1 MKVSMIIDLAGNLE
15 SRSRRYGQALMSMAN
30 QGSRAMSM
38 LRGSAA
44 RIGGAMEAMT
54 GRYAGA
60 IAGMGVSYKATQAV
74 MHAAS
79 LDQKLARITRT
90 AGVSRAAGE
99 SLRRELYALS
109 EQTGQSVDE
118 LVDGFSSL
126 VQAGQSFDE
135 ARGTIAA
142 IAPAMA
148 VTGASADT
156 LASAMTVAG
165 ATFKFDLS
173 DLETAKLILDQ
184 MTKAGDLGNAE
195 LEHLADIFGRVGG
208 NAKSAGMSM
217 TDILALIEQMSE
229 VEKQPERLA
238 TLVDSTLRL
247 WNNENYR
254 KQAEEITGVKF
265 FDEKGGRRNV
275 FDILS
280 EMSAKYGKFTTDEM
294 RSKGLFDAFGQT
306 DLDTQRGIAMMLQKG
321 IPEEARKKAE
331 EIRASAGL
339 IEKALPGAL
348 SNSVD
353 QVGRLKAALADAADS
368 FARPINDAISGGIK
382 YLLDD
387 EKLSGTELLAGGAL
401 AAGAGF
407 GALKFGGRAL
417 SRLGGGALGKVMQGM
432 GGLGKVPLPLPVYI
446 VNSRM
451 SLTNQ
456 ALSDMVSGGA
466 GGSGTVGSGAAGK
479 TARAG
484 LAARSGRG
492 AFATARNMLSRGG
505 RFLSRAGGPAA
516 ALLGLFEVGSA
527 LADDTDGAEKA
538 RNVGGAA
545 GSTLGG
551 MGGAWAGA
559 AAGAAIGSV
568 VPVLGTA
575 IGGALGAVV
584 GGLLGSEGG
593 DSLGRMIADAFSN
606 RDQAK
611 AIGEEMGRQAESL
624 AESVASFS
632 RVEIEVKGPA
642 EARIARSPD
651 HGDLDVLRSGL
662 EANGIMWMD

>member
-30 QGSRAMSM
+30 QGSRAMNM

-60 IAGMGVSYKATQAV
+60 IAGMGVSYKAVRAV
-74 MHAAS
+74 MDSAS
-79 LDQKLARITRT
+79 LDKMLIRVGNTADASREQVEELRKELFTMAR
-90 AGVSRAAGE
+90 S
-99 SLRRELYALS
+99 
-109 EQTGQSVDE
+109 TGQSSND
-118 LVDGFSSL
+118 LLMGFYAL
-126 VQAGQSFDE
+126 VQSGQGWDE
-135 ARGTIAA
+135 ALATIQA
-142 IAPAMA
+142 INPAMA
-148 VTGASADT
+148 VTGASAEV
-156 LASAMTVAG
+156 LAG
-165 ATFKFDLS
+165 AMGVAAQAFNFDLS
-173 DLETAKLILDQ
+173 NLETGKLMLDQ
-184 MTKAGDLGNAE
+184 MYAAGKLGNAE
-195 LEHLADIFGRVGG
+195 LENLADIFARVGN
-208 NAKSAGMSM
+208 NAKTAGLSFEGALAFIERMS
-217 TDILALIEQMSE
+217 L
-229 VEKQPERLA
+229 VERQPERLA

-247 WNNENYR
+247 FNNQTYQDEAAR
-254 KQAEEITGVKF
+254 VTGVNF
-265 FDEKGGRRNV
+265 YNADGSRR
-275 FDILS
+275 
-280 EMSAKYGKFTTDEM
+280 EMLDVLADMRERYRANFKTDTE
-294 RSKGLFDAFGQT
+294 RDRAFSQAFGKT
-306 DLDTQRGIAMMLQKG
+306 DLDTQRGLRIFFDAES
-321 IPEEARKKAE
+321 IEDARRFSG
-331 EIRASAGL
+331 EIGSAGGL
-339 IEKALPGAL
+339 IAKELPSAV
-348 SNSVD
+348 SNAVD
-353 QVGRLKAALADAADS
+353 QTARLKAALGDAADS

-432 GGLGKVPLPLPVYI
+432 GGLGKLPLPLPVYI

-456 ALSDMVSGGA
+456 ALSDMAS
-466 GGSGTVGSGAAGK
+466 GSGATGFGGR
-479 TARAG
+479 TARAAG
-484 LAARSGRG
+484 KATGARRG
-492 AFATARNMLSRGG
+492 AFAVARNMASRGG
-505 RFLSRAGGPAA
+505 RLLSRAGGPAA
-516 ALLGLFEVGSA
+516 ALVGAIEIGSA
-527 LADDTDGAEKA
+527 LADDTSGAEKA

-545 GSTLGG
+545 GSALGG
-551 MGGAWAGA
+551 VGGAWAGA
-559 AAGAAIGSV
+559 AAGAALGSV
-568 VPVLGTA
+568 VPVIGTA
-575 IGGALGAVV
+575 IGGALGAVI
-584 GGLLGSEGG
+584 GGVFGSEGG
-593 DSLGRMIADAFSN
+593 NSLGRMIADAFTN

-611 AIGEEMGRQAESL
+611 AIGEEMGRQAENL

>member
-1 MKVSMIIDLAGNLE
+1 
-15 SRSRRYGQALMSMAN
+15 
-30 QGSRAMSM
+30 
-38 LRGSAA
+38 
-44 RIGGAMEAMT
+44 
-54 GRYAGA
+54 
-60 IAGMGVSYKATQAV
+60 MGVAAQA
-74 MHAAS
+74 
-79 LDQKLARITRT
+79 
-90 AGVSRAAGE
+90 
-99 SLRRELYALS
+99 
-109 EQTGQSVDE
+109 
-118 LVDGFSSL
+118 FN
-126 VQAGQSFDE
+126 
-135 ARGTIAA
+135 
-142 IAPAMA
+142 
-148 VTGASADT
+148 
-156 LASAMTVAG
+156 
-165 ATFKFDLS
+165 FDLS
-173 DLETAKLILDQ
+173 NLETGKLMLDQ
-184 MTKAGDLGNAE
+184 MYAAGKLGNAE
-195 LEHLADIFGRVGG
+195 LENLADIFARVGN
-208 NAKSAGMSM
+208 NAKTAGLSFEGALAFIERMS
-217 TDILALIEQMSE
+217 L
-229 VEKQPERLA
+229 VERQPERLA

-247 WNNENYR
+247 FNNQTYQDEAAR
-254 KQAEEITGVKF
+254 VTGVNF
-265 FDEKGGRRNV
+265 YNADGSRREMFDVLADMRERYRANFK
-275 FDILS
+275 
-280 EMSAKYGKFTTDEM
+280 TDAE
-294 RSKGLFDAFGQT
+294 RDRAFSQAFGKT
-306 DLDTQRGIAMMLQKG
+306 DLDTQRGLRIFFDAES
-321 IPEEARKKAE
+321 IEDARRFSG
-331 EIRASAGL
+331 EIGSAGGL
-339 IEKALPGAL
+339 IAKELPSAV
-348 SNSVD
+348 SNAVD
-353 QVGRLKAALADAADS
+353 QTSRLKAALADAADS

-401 AAGAGF
+401 AAGVGF

-432 GGLGKVPLPLPVYI
+432 GGLGKLPLPLPVYI

-466 GGSGTVGSGAAGK
+466 GGSGAVGSGAAGK

-484 LAARSGRG
+484 LATRSGRG

-527 LADDTDGAEKA
+527 LADDTTGAEKA

-545 GSTLGG
+545 GSALGG

-575 IGGALGAVV
+575 IGGALGAVI
-584 GGLLGSEGG
+584 GGVFGSEGG

>member
-30 QGSRAMSM
+30 QGSRAMNM

-60 IAGMGVSYKATQAV
+60 IAGMGVSYKAVRAV
-74 MHAAS
+74 MDSAS
-79 LDQKLARITRT
+79 LDKMLIRVGNTADASREQVEELRKELFTMAR
-90 AGVSRAAGE
+90 S
-99 SLRRELYALS
+99 
-109 EQTGQSVDE
+109 TGQSSND
-118 LVDGFSSL
+118 LLMGFYAL
-126 VQAGQSFDE
+126 VQSGQGWDE
-135 ARGTIAA
+135 ALATIQA
-142 IAPAMA
+142 INPAMA
-148 VTGASADT
+148 VTGASAEV
-156 LASAMTVAG
+156 LAG
-165 ATFKFDLS
+165 AMGVAAQAFNFDLS
-173 DLETAKLILDQ
+173 NLETGKLMLDQ
-184 MTKAGDLGNAE
+184 MYAAGKLGNAE
-195 LEHLADIFGRVGG
+195 LENLADIFARVGN
-208 NAKSAGMSM
+208 NAKTAGLSFEGALAFIERMS
-217 TDILALIEQMSE
+217 L
-229 VEKQPERLA
+229 VERQPERLA

-247 WNNENYR
+247 FNNQTYQDEAAR
-254 KQAEEITGVKF
+254 VTGVNF
-265 FDEKGGRRNV
+265 YNADGFRREMFDVLADMRERYRANFK
-275 FDILS
+275 
-280 EMSAKYGKFTTDEM
+280 TDTE
-294 RSKGLFDAFGQT
+294 RDRAFSQAFGKT
-306 DLDTQRGIAMMLQKG
+306 DLDTQRGLRIFFDAES
-321 IPEEARKKAE
+321 IEDARRFSG
-331 EIRASAGL
+331 EIGSAGGL
-339 IEKALPGAL
+339 IAKELPSAV
-348 SNSVD
+348 SNAVD
-353 QVGRLKAALADAADS
+353 QTARLKAALGDAADS

-432 GGLGKVPLPLPVYI
+432 GGLGKLPLPLPVYI

-456 ALSDMVSGGA
+456 ALSDMAS
-466 GGSGTVGSGAAGK
+466 GSGATGFGGR
-479 TARAG
+479 TARAAG
-484 LAARSGRG
+484 KATGARRG
-492 AFATARNMLSRGG
+492 AFAVARNMASRGG
-505 RFLSRAGGPAA
+505 RLLSRAGGPAA
-516 ALLGLFEVGSA
+516 ALVGAIEIGSA
-527 LADDTDGAEKA
+527 LADDTSGAEKA

-545 GSTLGG
+545 GSALGG
-551 MGGAWAGA
+551 VGGAWAGA
-559 AAGAAIGSV
+559 AAGAALGSV
-568 VPVLGTA
+568 VPVIGTA
-575 IGGALGAVV
+575 IGGALGAVI
-584 GGLLGSEGG
+584 GGVFGSEGG
-593 DSLGRMIADAFSN
+593 NSLGRMIADAFTN

-611 AIGEEMGRQAESL
+611 AIGEEMGRQAENL

>member
-30 QGSRAMSM
+30 QGSRAMNM

-60 IAGMGVSYKATQAV
+60 IAGMGVSYKAVRAV
-74 MHAAS
+74 MDSAS
-79 LDQKLARITRT
+79 LDKMLIRVGNTADASREQVEELRKELFTMAR
-90 AGVSRAAGE
+90 S
-99 SLRRELYALS
+99 
-109 EQTGQSVDE
+109 TGQSSND
-118 LVDGFSSL
+118 LLMGFYAL
-126 VQAGQSFDE
+126 VQSGQGWDE
-135 ARGTIAA
+135 ALATIQA
-142 IAPAMA
+142 INPAMA
-148 VTGASADT
+148 VTGASAEV
-156 LASAMTVAG
+156 LAG
-165 ATFKFDLS
+165 AMGVAAQAFNFDLS
-173 DLETAKLILDQ
+173 NLETGKLMLDQ
-184 MTKAGDLGNAE
+184 MYAAGKLGNAE
-195 LEHLADIFGRVGG
+195 LENLADIFARVGN
-208 NAKSAGMSM
+208 NAKTAGLSFEGALAFIERMS
-217 TDILALIEQMSE
+217 L
-229 VEKQPERLA
+229 VERQPERLA

-247 WNNENYR
+247 FNNQTYQDEAAR
-254 KQAEEITGVKF
+254 VTGVNF
-265 FDEKGGRRNV
+265 YNADGSRREMFDVLADMRERYRANFK
-275 FDILS
+275 
-280 EMSAKYGKFTTDEM
+280 TDTE
-294 RSKGLFDAFGQT
+294 RDRAFSQAFGKT
-306 DLDTQRGIAMMLQKG
+306 DLDTQRGLRIFFDAES
-321 IPEEARKKAE
+321 IEDARRFSG
-331 EIRASAGL
+331 EIGSAGGL
-339 IEKALPGAL
+339 IAKELPSAV
-348 SNSVD
+348 SNAVD
-353 QVGRLKAALADAADS
+353 QTARLKAALGDAADS

-432 GGLGKVPLPLPVYI
+432 GGLGKLPLPLPVYI

-456 ALSDMVSGGA
+456 ALSDMAS
-466 GGSGTVGSGAAGK
+466 GSGATGFGGR
-479 TARAG
+479 TARAAG
-484 LAARSGRG
+484 KATGARRG
-492 AFATARNMLSRGG
+492 AFAVARNMASRGG
-505 RFLSRAGGPAA
+505 RLLSRAGGPAA
-516 ALLGLFEVGSA
+516 ALVGAIEIGSA
-527 LADDTDGAEKA
+527 LADDTSGAEKA

-545 GSTLGG
+545 GSALGG
-551 MGGAWAGA
+551 VGGAWAGA
-559 AAGAAIGSV
+559 AAGAALGSV
-568 VPVLGTA
+568 VPVIGTA
-575 IGGALGAVV
+575 IGGALGAVI
-584 GGLLGSEGG
+584 GGVFGSEGG
-593 DSLGRMIADAFSN
+593 TSLGRMIADAFTN

-611 AIGEEMGRQAESL
+611 AIGEEMGRQAENL

>member
-30 QGSRAMSM
+30 QGSRAMNM

-60 IAGMGVSYKATQAV
+60 IAGMGVSYKAVRAV
-74 MHAAS
+74 MDSAS
-79 LDQKLARITRT
+79 LDKMLIRVGNTADASREQVEELRKELFTMAR
-90 AGVSRAAGE
+90 S
-99 SLRRELYALS
+99 
-109 EQTGQSVDE
+109 TGQSSND
-118 LVDGFSSL
+118 LLMGFYAL
-126 VQAGQSFDE
+126 VQSGQGWDE
-135 ARGTIAA
+135 ALATIQA
-142 IAPAMA
+142 INPAMA
-148 VTGASADT
+148 VTGASAEV
-156 LASAMTVAG
+156 LAG
-165 ATFKFDLS
+165 AMGVAAQAFNFDLS
-173 DLETAKLILDQ
+173 NLETGKLMLDQ
-184 MTKAGDLGNAE
+184 MYAAGKLGNAE
-195 LEHLADIFGRVGG
+195 LENLADIFARVGN
-208 NAKSAGMSM
+208 NAKTAGLSFEGALAFIERMS
-217 TDILALIEQMSE
+217 L
-229 VEKQPERLA
+229 VERQPERLA

-247 WNNENYR
+247 FNNQTYQDEAAR
-254 KQAEEITGVKF
+254 VTGVNF
-265 FDEKGGRRNV
+265 YNADGSRREMFDVLADMRERYRANFK
-275 FDILS
+275 
-280 EMSAKYGKFTTDEM
+280 TDTE
-294 RSKGLFDAFGQT
+294 RDRAFSQAFGKT
-306 DLDTQRGIAMMLQKG
+306 DLDTQRGLRIFFDAES
-321 IPEEARKKAE
+321 IEDARRFSG
-331 EIRASAGL
+331 EIGSAGGL
-339 IEKALPGAL
+339 IAKELPSAV
-348 SNSVD
+348 SNAVD
-353 QVGRLKAALADAADS
+353 QTARLKAALGDAADS

-432 GGLGKVPLPLPVYI
+432 GGLGKLPLPLPVYI

-456 ALSDMVSGGA
+456 ALSDMAS
-466 GGSGTVGSGAAGK
+466 GSGATGFGGR
-479 TARAG
+479 TARAAG
-484 LAARSGRG
+484 KATGARRG
-492 AFATARNMLSRGG
+492 AFAVARNMASRGG
-505 RFLSRAGGPAA
+505 RLLSRAGGPAA
-516 ALLGLFEVGSA
+516 ALVGAIEIGSA
-527 LADDTDGAEKA
+527 LADDTSGAEKA

-545 GSTLGG
+545 GSALGG
-551 MGGAWAGA
+551 VGGAWAGA
-559 AAGAAIGSV
+559 AAGAALGSV
-568 VPVLGTA
+568 VPVIGTA
-575 IGGALGAVV
+575 IGGALGAVI
-584 GGLLGSEGG
+584 GGVFGSEGG
-593 DSLGRMIADAFSN
+593 NSLGRMIADAFTN

-611 AIGEEMGRQAESL
+611 AIGEEMGRQAENL

>member
-30 QGSRAMSM
+30 QGSRAMNM

-60 IAGMGVSYKATQAV
+60 IAGMGVSYKAVRAV
-74 MHAAS
+74 MDSAS
-79 LDQKLARITRT
+79 LDKMLIRVGNTADASREQVEELRKELFTMAR
-90 AGVSRAAGE
+90 S
-99 SLRRELYALS
+99 
-109 EQTGQSVDE
+109 TGQSSND
-118 LVDGFSSL
+118 LLMGFYAL
-126 VQAGQSFDE
+126 VQSGQGWDE
-135 ARGTIAA
+135 ALETIQA
-142 IAPAMA
+142 INPAMA
-148 VTGASADT
+148 VTGASAEV
-156 LASAMTVAG
+156 LAG
-165 ATFKFDLS
+165 AMGVAAQAFNFDLS
-173 DLETAKLILDQ
+173 NLETGKLMLDQ
-184 MTKAGDLGNAE
+184 MYAAGKLGNAE
-195 LEHLADIFGRVGG
+195 LENLADIFARVGN
-208 NAKSAGMSM
+208 NAKTAGLSFEGALAFIERMS
-217 TDILALIEQMSE
+217 L
-229 VEKQPERLA
+229 VERQPERLA

-247 WNNENYR
+247 FNNQTYQDEAAR
-254 KQAEEITGVKF
+254 VTGVNF
-265 FDEKGGRRNV
+265 YNADGSRREMFDVLADMRERYRANFK
-275 FDILS
+275 
-280 EMSAKYGKFTTDEM
+280 TDTE
-294 RSKGLFDAFGQT
+294 RDRAFSQAFGKT
-306 DLDTQRGIAMMLQKG
+306 DLDTQRGLRIFFDAES
-321 IPEEARKKAE
+321 IEDARRFSG
-331 EIRASAGL
+331 EIGSAGGL
-339 IEKALPGAL
+339 IAKELPSAV
-348 SNSVD
+348 SNAVD
-353 QVGRLKAALADAADS
+353 QTARLKAALGDAADS

-432 GGLGKVPLPLPVYI
+432 GGLGKLPLPLPVYI

-456 ALSDMVSGGA
+456 ALSDMAS
-466 GGSGTVGSGAAGK
+466 GSGATGFGGR
-479 TARAG
+479 TARAAG
-484 LAARSGRG
+484 KATGARRG
-492 AFATARNMLSRGG
+492 AFAVARNMASRGG
-505 RFLSRAGGPAA
+505 RLLSRAGGPAA
-516 ALLGLFEVGSA
+516 ALVGAIEIGSA
-527 LADDTDGAEKA
+527 LADDTSGAEKA

-545 GSTLGG
+545 GSALGG
-551 MGGAWAGA
+551 VGGAWAGA
-559 AAGAAIGSV
+559 AAGAALGSV
-568 VPVLGTA
+568 VPVIGTA
-575 IGGALGAVV
+575 IGGALGAVI
-584 GGLLGSEGG
+584 GGVFGSEGG
-593 DSLGRMIADAFSN
+593 NSLGRMIADAFTN

-642 EARIARSPD
+642 EARIVRNPD

>member
-30 QGSRAMSM
+30 QGSRAMNM

-60 IAGMGVSYKATQAV
+60 IAGMGVSYKAVRAV
-74 MHAAS
+74 MDSAS
-79 LDQKLARITRT
+79 LDKMLIRVGNTADASREQVEELRKELFTMAR
-90 AGVSRAAGE
+90 S
-99 SLRRELYALS
+99 
-109 EQTGQSVDE
+109 TGQSSND
-118 LVDGFSSL
+118 LLMGFYAL
-126 VQAGQSFDE
+126 VQSGQGWDE
-135 ARGTIAA
+135 ALATIQA
-142 IAPAMA
+142 INPAMA
-148 VTGASADT
+148 VTGASAEV
-156 LASAMTVAG
+156 LAG
-165 ATFKFDLS
+165 AMGVAAQAFNFDLS
-173 DLETAKLILDQ
+173 NLETGKLMLDQ
-184 MTKAGDLGNAE
+184 MYAAGKLGNAE
-195 LEHLADIFGRVGG
+195 LENLADIFARVGN
-208 NAKSAGMSM
+208 NAKTAGLSFEGALAFIERMS
-217 TDILALIEQMSE
+217 L
-229 VEKQPERLA
+229 VERQPERLA

-247 WNNENYR
+247 FNNQTYQDEAAR
-254 KQAEEITGVKF
+254 VTGVNF
-265 FDEKGGRRNV
+265 YNADGSRREMFDVLADMRERYRANFK
-275 FDILS
+275 
-280 EMSAKYGKFTTDEM
+280 TDTE
-294 RSKGLFDAFGQT
+294 RDRAFSQAFGKT
-306 DLDTQRGIAMMLQKG
+306 DLDTQRGLRIFFDAES
-321 IPEEARKKAE
+321 IEDARRFSG
-331 EIRASAGL
+331 EIGSAGGL
-339 IEKALPGAL
+339 IAKELPSAV
-348 SNSVD
+348 SNAVD
-353 QVGRLKAALADAADS
+353 QTARLKAALGDAADS

-401 AAGAGF
+401 AAGVGF

-432 GGLGKVPLPLPVYI
+432 GGLGKLPLPLPVYI

-456 ALSDMVSGGA
+456 ALSDMAS
-466 GGSGTVGSGAAGK
+466 GSGATGFGGR
-479 TARAG
+479 TARAAG
-484 LAARSGRG
+484 KATGARRG
-492 AFATARNMLSRGG
+492 AFAVARNMASRGG
-505 RFLSRAGGPAA
+505 RLLSRAGGPAA
-516 ALLGLFEVGSA
+516 ALVGAIEIGSA
-527 LADDTDGAEKA
+527 LADDTSGAEKA

-545 GSTLGG
+545 GSALGG
-551 MGGAWAGA
+551 VGGAWAGA
-559 AAGAAIGSV
+559 AAGAALGSV
-568 VPVLGTA
+568 VPVIGTA
-575 IGGALGAVV
+575 IGGALGAVI
-584 GGLLGSEGG
+584 GGVFGSEGG
-593 DSLGRMIADAFSN
+593 NSLGRMIADAFTN

>member
-15 SRSRRYGQALMSMAN
+15 SRSRRYGQALMSMAG
-30 QGSRAMSM
+30 QGSRAMNM

-118 LVDGFSSL
+118 LMGGFSSL
-126 VQAGQSFDE
+126 VQAGQSFNE

-173 DLETAKLILDQ
+173 DLKTAKLILDQ

-195 LEHLADIFGRVGG
+195 LEHLAGIFGRVGG

-254 KQAEEITGVKF
+254 KKAEEITGVKF

-280 EMSAKYGKFTTDEM
+280 EMSAKYGRFTTDEM

-321 IPEEARKKAE
+321 IPEKARKKAE
-331 EIRASAGL
+331 EIRASSGL
-339 IEKALPGAL
+339 IEKALPEAL
-348 SNSVD
+348 SNSVA
-353 QVGRLKAALADAADS
+353 QVGRLKAALADAADR
-368 FARPINDAISGGIK
+368 FARPINDALSGGIK

-387 EKLSGTELLAGGAL
+387 EKLSGGELLAGGAL
-401 AAGAGF
+401 AAGVGF

-417 SRLGGGALGKVMQGM
+417 SRLGGGTIGKVMQGM
-432 GGLGKVPLPLPVYI
+432 GGLGKLPLPLPVYM
-446 VNSRM
+446 VNDRQPGSGRM
-451 SLTNQ
+451 SLTHQ
-456 ALSDMVSGGA
+456 ALSDMVGGGA
-466 GGSGTVGSGAAGK
+466 GIAGSGAAGK
-479 TARAG
+479 TTRA
-484 LAARSGRG
+484 GRG

-505 RFLSRAGGPAA
+505 RLLSRAGGPAA

-545 GSTLGG
+545 GSALGG

-575 IGGALGAVV
+575 IGGALGAVI
-584 GGLLGSEGG
+584 GGVFGSEGG
-593 DSLGRMIADAFSN
+593 DGLGRMIADAFSN

>member
-30 QGSRAMSM
+30 EGSRAMNM

-60 IAGMGVSYKATQAV
+60 IAGMGVSYKAVRAV
-74 MHAAS
+74 MDSAA
-79 LDQKLARITRT
+79 LDKMLIRVGNT
-90 AGVSRAAGE
+90 AGASKEQVE
-99 SLRRELYALS
+99 TLRKELFTMARS
-109 EQTGQSVDE
+109 TGQSSDD
-118 LVDGFSSL
+118 LLMGFYAL
-126 VQAGQSFDE
+126 VQSGQGWNE
-135 ARGTIAA
+135 ALATIQA
-142 IAPAMA
+142 INPAMA
-148 VTGASADT
+148 VTGASAET
-156 LASAMTVAG
+156 LAGAMGVA
-165 ATFKFDLS
+165 AQAFNFDLS
-173 DLETAKLILDQ
+173 NLETGKLMLDQ
-184 MTKAGDLGNAE
+184 MYAAGKLGNAE
-195 LEHLADIFGRVGG
+195 LENLADIFARVGN
-208 NAKSAGMSM
+208 NAKTAGLSFEGALAFIERMS
-217 TDILALIEQMSE
+217 L
-229 VEKQPERLA
+229 VERQPERLA

-247 WNNENYR
+247 FNNQTYQDEAAR
-254 KQAEEITGVKF
+254 VTGVNF
-265 FDEKGGRRNV
+265 YNADGSRREMFDVLADMRERYRANFK
-275 FDILS
+275 
-280 EMSAKYGKFTTDEM
+280 TDAE
-294 RSKGLFDAFGQT
+294 RDRAFSQAFGKT
-306 DLDTQRGIAMMLQKG
+306 DLDTQRGLRIFFDAES
-321 IPEEARKKAE
+321 IEDARRFSG
-331 EIRASAGL
+331 EIGSAGGL
-339 IEKALPGAL
+339 IAKELPSAV
-348 SNSVD
+348 SNAVD
-353 QVGRLKAALADAADS
+353 QTARLKAALGDAADS
-368 FARPINDAISGGIK
+368 FARPINDAISSGIQW
-382 YLLDD
+382 LLDD
-387 EKLSGTELLAGGAL
+387 EKLSGTELLAGGAI

-432 GGLGKVPLPLPVYI
+432 GGLGKLPLPLPVYV
-446 VNSRM
+446 VNDRM
-451 SLTNQ
+451 SLTSQ
-456 ALSDMVSGGA
+456 ALSDMAG
-466 GGSGTVGSGAAGK
+466 GGSGIAGSGAAGK

-484 LAARSGRG
+484 AAARTGRG

-527 LADDTDGAEKA
+527 LADDTGGAEKA
-538 RNVGGAA
+538 ANVGGAA
-545 GSTLGG
+545 GSALGG

-559 AAGAAIGSV
+559 AAGAALGSV

-584 GGLLGSEGG
+584 GGLFGSEGG
-593 DSLGRMIADAFSN
+593 ESLGRMIADAFTN

-611 AIGEEMGRQAESL
+611 ALGEEMGRQAESL

-642 EARIARSPD
+642 EARIAKSPD

>member
-15 SRSRRYGQALMSMAN
+15 SRSRRYGQALMSMAG
-30 QGSRAMSM
+30 QGSRAMNM

-118 LVDGFSSL
+118 LVGGFSSL
-126 VQAGQSFDE
+126 VQAGQSFNE

-173 DLETAKLILDQ
+173 DLKTAKLILDQ

-195 LEHLADIFGRVGG
+195 LEHLAGIFGRVGG

-254 KQAEEITGVKF
+254 KKAEEITGVKF

-280 EMSAKYGKFTTDEM
+280 EMSAKYGRFTTDEM

-331 EIRASAGL
+331 EIRASSGL
-339 IEKALPGAL
+339 IEKALPEAL

-417 SRLGGGALGKVMQGM
+417 SRLGGGTLGKVMQGM
-432 GGLGKVPLPLPVYI
+432 GGLGKLPLPLPVYV
-446 VNSRM
+446 VNDRQPGSGRM
-451 SLTNQ
+451 SLTHQ
-456 ALSDMVSGGA
+456 ALSDMVSGGR
-466 GGSGTVGSGAAGK
+466 GAAPAGNARRGAGT
-479 TARAG
+479 TAR
-484 LAARSGRG
+484 S
-492 AFATARNMLSRGG
+492 MLTRGG
-505 RFLSRAGGPAA
+505 RGLARFGGPAA
-516 ALLGLFEVGSA
+516 ALALGALDVGTA
-527 LADDTDGAEKA
+527 LASDLDEKE
-538 RNVGGAA
+538 RNQALGGAL
-545 GSTLGG
+545 GGTVGG

-575 IGGALGAVV
+575 IGGALGAVI
-584 GGLLGSEGG
+584 GGVFGSEGG
-593 DSLGRMIADAFSN
+593 DGLGRMIADAFSN